1 MKRIALATGLLLVVA
16 ALAGVLRPDGAGA
29 ADPTTTTDTVS
40 VTGTGSVDAVPD
52 RAEVSAGVET
62 RAATA
67 KAALTANGA
76 AMQKVI
82 AALRANGGKD
92 VTTQTVSLSSAY
104 GDNGQANGFVA
115 SNVASAETSLDG
127 AGALIDAAVAAGANT
142 IYGPSLSR
150 SDADAL
156 YRQALAKAV
165 DDAKARAEILAKA
178 AGRSL
183 GRVTAIAESG
193 SAAPVPYAAKASAA
207 QDSTPVVS
215 GSEETTASVSV
226 TFELDLS
233 PLRSGASPRGPGPEA
248 PSAGRRCGRRRAG
261 AGAARGGETTV
272 VAVVLRPIAAGDR
285 DVELGV
291 APHAVLGDVEPGM
304 LSTSRLRPDPD
315 RHLHHPEDGER
326 GGERE
331 RAHRDEAE
339 RLDAELV
346 EARRR
351 RRGRPGPSRA
361 DSASSGTVRN
371 PSESVPHTP
380 GHAVR
385 RECADR
391 VVDPDLLDEENAEH
405 DDRTGDEPDA

>member
-1 MKRIALATGLLLVVA
+1 MKRIALATGLVLVVA

-29 ADPTTTTDTVS
+29 ADPATTTDTVS

-67 KAALTANGA
+67 KAALTANSA

-104 GDNGQANGFVA
+104 DDNGQANGFVA

-150 SDADAL
+150 TDADAL
-156 YRQALAKAV
+156 YRQALSKAV
-165 DDAKARAEILAKA
+165 DDAKGRAEILAKA

-193 SAAPVPYAAKASAA
+193 SATPVPYAAKASAA

-226 TFELDLS
+226 TFEL
-233 PLRSGASPRGPGPEA
+233 
-248 PSAGRRCGRRRAG
+248 
-261 AGAARGGETTV
+261 T
-272 VAVVLRPIAAGDR
+272 
-285 DVELGV
+285 
-291 APHAVLGDVEPGM
+291 
-304 LSTSRLRPDPD
+304 
-315 RHLHHPEDGER
+315 
-326 GGERE
+326 
-331 RAHRDEAE
+331 
-339 RLDAELV
+339 
-346 EARRR
+346 
-351 RRGRPGPSRA
+351 
-361 DSASSGTVRN
+361 
-371 PSESVPHTP
+371 
-380 GHAVR
+380 
-385 RECADR
+385 
-391 VVDPDLLDEENAEH
+391 
-405 DDRTGDEPDA
+405 

>member
-1 MKRIALATGLLLVVA
+1 MKRIALATGLVFVVA

-52 RAEVSAGVET
+52 RAQVSAGVET

-67 KAALTANGA
+67 KAASTANGA

-82 AALRANGGKD
+82 AALRSNGGKD
-92 VTTQTVSLSSAY
+92 VTTQTVSLSTAF
-104 GDNGQANGFVA
+104 DQNGQPNGFVA

-127 AGALIDAAVAAGANT
+127 AGALIDAAVASGANT
-142 IYGPSLSR
+142 VYGPSLSR

-193 SAAPVPYAAKASAA
+193 SVTPVPYAAKASAA

-226 TFELDLS
+226 TFEL
-233 PLRSGASPRGPGPEA
+233 
-248 PSAGRRCGRRRAG
+248 
-261 AGAARGGETTV
+261 T
-272 VAVVLRPIAAGDR
+272 
-285 DVELGV
+285 
-291 APHAVLGDVEPGM
+291 
-304 LSTSRLRPDPD
+304 
-315 RHLHHPEDGER
+315 
-326 GGERE
+326 
-331 RAHRDEAE
+331 
-339 RLDAELV
+339 
-346 EARRR
+346 
-351 RRGRPGPSRA
+351 
-361 DSASSGTVRN
+361 
-371 PSESVPHTP
+371 
-380 GHAVR
+380 
-385 RECADR
+385 
-391 VVDPDLLDEENAEH
+391 
-405 DDRTGDEPDA
+405 